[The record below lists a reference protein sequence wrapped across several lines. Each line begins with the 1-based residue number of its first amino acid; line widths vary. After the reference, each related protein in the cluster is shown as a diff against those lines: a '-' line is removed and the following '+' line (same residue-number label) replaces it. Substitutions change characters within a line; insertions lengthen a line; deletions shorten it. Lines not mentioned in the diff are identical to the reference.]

1 MAYTVVIDDDFDF
14 DFLWTKTQDIKG
26 RNSTI
31 YIGGTESCPIAR
43 IIVKGS
49 GLVVVP
55 QGIKVAMIEDFL
67 HSNTLAIPKSL
78 KALQIKSSTVKK
90 YNLYIPDS
98 LQELAL
104 TSSAGLE
111 SSFDVSKLTNLKS
124 FKYSQAPAVK
134 NIGKLPE
141 NLEYLTLCNVG
152 LKEIPKN
159 LPVSLKELSIK
170 RFENVISF
178 PDLSY
183 LTKLTFVGIEYTAVS
198 KFSKNPPPSKA
209 YLQFLEIPLGS
220 ANCPENY
227 KKRSNELYAFISIP
241 IYKVVNGKVVLA
253 KPLK

>member
-1 MAYTVVIDDDFDF
+1 MGYTLLLDDDLEL
-14 DFLWTKTQDIKG
+14 DFLWSKTQDIKG
-26 RNSTI
+26 YNYTI
-31 YIGGTESCPIAR
+31 YIGGDEDCPIAR
-43 IIVKGS
+43 IVIKGS
-49 GLVVVP
+49 GDVVIP
-55 QGIKVAMIEDFL
+55 QGIKVALIENFIP
-67 HSNTLAIPKSL
+67 SNTLAIPKSL
-78 KALQIKSSTVKK
+78 KALQIKSITVRK
-90 YNLYIPDS
+90 YEIYIPDS
-98 LQELAL
+98 LRELAL

-141 NLEYLTLCNVG
+141 SLEYLTLCNVG

-178 PDLSY
+178 PDLSG
-183 LTKLTFVGIEYTAVS
+183 LTKLTFVGIEYTAVG
-198 KFSKNPPPSKA
+198 KFSKNPPPSRTH
-209 YLQFLEIPLGS
+209 LQFLEIPLGS

-227 KKRSNELYAFISIP
+227 KKRPNELYTFITIP
-241 IYKVVNGKVVLA
+241 IYKVVNGKVVFV